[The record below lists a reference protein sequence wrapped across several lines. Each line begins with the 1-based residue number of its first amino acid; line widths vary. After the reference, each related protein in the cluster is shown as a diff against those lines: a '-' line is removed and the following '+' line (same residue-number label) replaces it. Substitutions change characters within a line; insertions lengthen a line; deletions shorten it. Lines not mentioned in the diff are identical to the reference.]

1 MRLATIT
8 NWAYGA
14 TILLTFASGAIMLVA
29 SNVQDRERSAVAQR
43 ELLDEASAK
52 SALEVT
58 ALSSKA
64 RDYVITGESTALD
77 SYRRE
82 AAGLLSVEERVR
94 SVEDIGA
101 NQDEINA
108 LADAM
113 RVADLLQEEQQ
124 EAINARQQGDVDRA
138 RSILF
143 GIDYERQLDRV
154 AADVERFQYRLD
166 QRTDNEVAAAVDL
179 SKLWKASSEI
189 VLCITG
195 LLFLCVLYF
204 VFKRRVL
211 RPVVKLSDIINR
223 LAAQDYAVEPPAY
236 SDIDEIGDMAQSIR
250 VFRENGLERQRL
262 EEEQSADLAT
272 RSLLSR
278 MTQRMQECETMHQLE
293 RVIESFVP
301 KIAPSLAGRLYLFDE
316 GKNLLVEAGSW
327 LEPLHSLA
335 EFSPMA
341 CWALQRGELHR
352 PKGRNSDVSCDH
364 LDGAGAN
371 IDSICLPLIV
381 QRTTLGLL
389 YLEPRSDLSDSLL
402 DFPEPYLKMLSENVG
417 LAVGNLRLR
426 DTLRALAMADPV
438 TGLANRRQLET
449 VLDSRLMEANRTNQS
464 ISCIMLDVD
473 HFKRFNDQFGH
484 DAGDTVLRAVGDL
497 LKQSARDTDAFRYG
511 GEEFLLLMPNVSI
524 EQAAQRAEEVRLKI
538 GGLQIEHAGHE
549 LGAITASFGVATAPD
564 HCPFSKLVR
573 TADAALLRAKEAGR
587 NRVVQPEPRHA
598 EPGAPTLAA

>member
-29 SNVQDRERSAVAQR
+29 SNVQDRERYAVAQR
-43 ELLDEASAK
+43 ELLDQASSK
-52 SALEVT
+52 SAAEVT

-64 RDYVITGESTALD
+64 REYVITGELTALD
-77 SYRRE
+77 IYRRE
-82 AAGLLSVEERVR
+82 AVGLRSVEERVR
-94 SVEDIGA
+94 SIEDIGA
-101 NQDEINA
+101 NQDEINS

-124 EAINARQQGDVDRA
+124 EAIKARQQGDVDRA

-154 AADVERFQYRLD
+154 VADVERFQYRLD
-166 QRTDNEVAAAVDL
+166 QRTDSEVAAAVGV
-179 SKLWKASSEI
+179 SKLWKIFSET
-189 VLCITG
+189 VLGITG

-211 RPVVKLSDIINR
+211 RPVVKLSDVINR
-223 LAAQDYAVEPPAY
+223 LAAQDYAVELPAY
-236 SDIDEIGDMAQSIR
+236 NDIDEIGDMAQSIR

-262 EEEQSADLAT
+262 EEERSADLAQ

-327 LEPLHSLA
+327 LAPLHSLA

-352 PKGRNSDVSCDH
+352 PKGRDPDVTCDH
-364 LDGAGAN
+364 LDGTGAN

-389 YLEPRSDLSDSLL
+389 YLEPRSDLSESSP

-449 VLDSRLMEANRTNQS
+449 VLDSRLMEANRTNQT

-524 EQAAQRAEEVRLKI
+524 EHAAQRAEEVRLKI
-538 GGLQIEHAGHE
+538 SGLQIEYAGHE
-549 LGAITASFGVATAPD
+549 LGAITASFGVASAPD
-564 HCPFSKLVR
+564 HCPFGKLVR
-573 TADAALLRAKEAGR
+573 TADALLLRAKEAGR
-587 NRVVQPEPRHA
+587 NRVVQPEPRQA
-598 EPGAPTLAA
+598 ELSAPTLAA